1 MTTVQAGL
9 GMTHC
14 DCAATLIVKNGLLLC
29 VYFRPFKQILQI
41 SQQISS
47 IWNWDSNPRPSE
59 HESPLTTT
67 RPGLLP

>member
-9 GMTHC
+9 GMT
-14 DCAATLIVKNGLLLC
+14 TVIVPQRLLLKMDFFF